1 MKHRGWVVTRESGLP
16 FRYEG
21 YEKMLYEDTVFFD
34 ADMTVEEVMRSLIDH
49 DHYPSDI
56 QVR

>member
-1 MKHRGWVVTRESGLP
+1 MKQRGWLVKRENGKP

-34 ADMTVEEVMRSLIDH
+34 EDMTAEDVKRSLINH
-49 DHYPSDI
+49 DGYPDDI
-56 QVR
+56 VVK

>member
-1 MKHRGWVVTRESGLP
+1 MKHRAWVVTRESGKP

-34 ADMTVEEVMRSLIDH
+34 ADMDGEDVRRSLIEH
-49 DHYPSDI
+49 DDYPHDI
-56 QVR
+56 IVS